1 MIKLKAPQQKQN
13 DILSALFDAPVHTPV
28 SKKRDEGPRLANRGA
43 TFHPDEI
50 QHTDDLKESPSAR
63 WRLKSS
69 VVKLLKSKC
78 HDGERGIAV
87 CGCGHA
93 AKTMLN
99 GELQTV
105 DSVRLYRGDGE
116 KPSVTVGGTF
126 KCQSPWLC
134 PTCAPAR
141 AVKRKNRLQEVMEH
155 TDAMGG
161 CSAFVTLTVRHNVE
175 MSLKQVKDM
184 LSTASRRAR
193 QGKGWKKIQE
203 MGDVLGVVQGIEV
216 LHNKRTGWHY
226 HAHLLVPCVGK
237 REDPKNLATVRSV
250 DPAKVRAA
258 MRKLVARYMREIRKL
273 GGSAKKVGQDVQIV
287 RDTEA
292 DAARVSQYASKGSAS
307 WEIAGGLK
315 SARNRVSRTPW
326 DLAQLANAGDADA
339 KALFLEYAENIIGT
353 RSCVVSASLAKKLY
367 LPLEENDD
375 DQAVMVDDEEQAP
388 VVEVLTEKWRKL
400 MSYGLAWRV
409 IGAVEQGQDSEAV
422 EKVVKD
428 LIYGIDCREAKA
440 RHAHKVKPVKLD
452 AAEIAASIVERR
464 RYGNTWK
471 QAEKTAVSDF
481 KRTMKI
487 MGREVELPDAD
498 ELGRAVSRQIEI
510 NW

>member
-1 MIKLKAPQQKQN
+1 MSDTNTPPKH
-13 DILSALFDAPVHTPV
+13 LSDAFESLFSGGSFAASGVGQG
-28 SKKRDEGPRLANRGA
+28 RQAAQLANRGA
-43 TFHPDEI
+43 TFHPDEL
-50 QHTDDLKESPSAR
+50 QATDDLKESPSAR

-69 VVKLLKSKC
+69 VVKLLKSGC
-78 HDGERGIAV
+78 QPGERGYSV

-93 AKTMLN
+93 GTFMAD

-134 PTCAPAR
+134 PSCGPSR
-141 AVKRKNRLQEVMEH
+141 ALKRRNRLQEVMEH

-184 LSTASRRAR
+184 LSTASRKAR
-193 QGKGWKKIQE
+193 QGKGWKNIQALGGV
-203 MGDVLGVVQGIEV
+203 MGVVQGIEV

-226 HAHLLVPCVGK
+226 HAHLLVPSLG
-237 REDPKNLATVRSV
+237 

-258 MRKLVARYMREIRKL
+258 MRKLVARYMREVRKL

-287 RDTEA
+287 RDTDA

-315 SARNRVSRTPW
+315 SARERESRTPW
-326 DLAQLANAGDADA
+326 DLAQLANAGDEQA
-339 KALFLEYAENIIGT
+339 KALFLEYAENIVGT
-353 RSCVVSASLAKKLY
+353 RSCVVSASLAKKLH
-367 LPLEENDD
+367 LESEENDD

-409 IGAVEQGQDSEAV
+409 IGAVEQGQDSAAV

-440 RHAHKVKPVKLD
+440 RYDNRVKPVKVEVSAL
-452 AAEIAASIVERR
+452 AASIMNNRQM
-464 RYGNTWK
+464 GHSWS
-471 QAEKTAVSDF
+471 QAEKTAVADL

-487 MGREVELPDAD
+487 MGREVELPDVR

>member
-1 MIKLKAPQQKQN
+1 MFELRTPPNHIAEAF
-13 DILSALFDAPVHTPV
+13 DALFSSAPVGA
-28 SKKRDEGPRLANRGA
+28 SSGAEKRAEGPRLANRGA

-50 QHTDDLKESPSAR
+50 QPTDDLKESPSAR

-78 HDGERGIAV
+78 QQGERGYAV

-93 AKTMLN
+93 ATVMAD
-99 GELQTV
+99 GELRTV
-105 DSVRLYRGDGE
+105 DSVRLYRGEGQR
-116 KPSVTVGGTF
+116 PSVTVGGTF

-134 PTCAPAR
+134 PSCGPSR
-141 AVKRKNRLQEVMEH
+141 ALKRRNRLQEVMEH
-155 TDAMGG
+155 ADAMGG

-184 LSTASRRAR
+184 LSTASRKAR
-193 QGKGWKKIQE
+193 QGKGWKNIQAL
-203 MGDVLGVVQGIEV
+203 GGVLGVVQGIEV

-226 HAHLLVPCVGK
+226 HAHLLVPSLG
-237 REDPKNLATVRSV
+237 
-250 DPAKVRAA
+250 DPAEVRAA
-258 MRKLVARYMREIRKL
+258 MRKLVARYMREVRKL

-287 RDTEA
+287 RDTDA

-315 SARNRVSRTPW
+315 SARERESRTPW
-326 DLAQLANAGDADA
+326 DLAQLANAGDEQA
-339 KALFLEYAENIIGT
+339 KALFLEYAENIVGT
-353 RSCVVSASLAKKLY
+353 RSCVVSASLAKKLH
-367 LPLEENDD
+367 LQPEENDD

-409 IGAVEQGQDSEAV
+409 IGAVEQGQDSAAV

-440 RHAHKVKPVKLD
+440 RYDNRVKPEKVEASAL
-452 AAEIAASIVERR
+452 AASIMNNRQMGHSWSR
-464 RYGNTWK
+464 
-471 QAEKTAVSDF
+471 AEKTAVADL

-487 MGREVELPDAD
+487 MGREIELPDAH